1 VSADPKIVAVEAIPV
16 AVAGLRPFR
25 ISEGETKRHVSV
37 LLRLLTD
44 RDGLEGN
51 AEIVSAPPGK
61 PEEIAEEILGAVRGY
76 VAPALVGMAADD
88 RRRAM
93 GRVNQ
98 ALKGRVWTKAG
109 VNNALYDLQAK
120 ALGRPVS
127 ALLGGRVTDQV
138 PVIGP
143 VIGIMVPEAM
153 AAEAAAQAKAGVHA
167 VKIKVGET
175 VEADIARVKE
185 VRGAIPKAMQ
195 LRVDANDHYRPADAI
210 RLIRAIERYD
220 IEHVEQPLPRG
231 DLLGMAEVRRA
242 VGVPLMT
249 DDSVATPEDAIAVVR
264 LGAAD
269 RVKVKVTKHG
279 LDGAQLIIG
288 LLEAAGIACVLGHVF
303 QMGLA
308 RVAEAQLAACVRNAA
323 LPHEM
328 GSLRPMGVTTDII
341 ADELEPTPGAIRLPD
356 GPGLGARIDW
366 AAVEKLRADR
376 AGGTRLHAV
385 G

>member
-1 VSADPKIVAVEAIPV
+1 MSADPKIVAVEAIPV
-16 AVAGLRPFR
+16 AVAGVRPFR

-37 LLRLLTD
+37 LLRLRTD

-51 AEIVSAPPGK
+51 GEIVSAPPGK
-61 PEEIAEEILGAVRGY
+61 PEEIAEEILGAVNGY
-76 VAPALVGMAADD
+76 VAPALLGVAAGDRHSAMA
-88 RRRAM
+88 
-93 GRVNQ
+93 RVN
-98 ALKGRVWTKAG
+98 ATLKGRIWTKAG

-120 ALGRPVS
+120 AMGQPVS
-127 ALLGGRVTDQV
+127 ALLGGRITDKI

-143 VIGIMVPEAM
+143 VIGIMTPEAM
-153 AAEAAAQAKAGVHA
+153 AREAAAQAAAGVNA
-167 VKIKVGET
+167 IKIKIGET
-175 VEADIARVKE
+175 IEADITRVKE
-185 VRGAIPKAMQ
+185 VRAAIPAAMQ
-195 LRVDANDHYRPADAI
+195 LRVDANDHYRAPDAI
-210 RLIRAIERYD
+210 RLIRAIERYG

-231 DLLGMAEVRRA
+231 DLMGMAEVRRA
-242 VGVPLMT
+242 IGVPLMT
-249 DDSVATPEDAIAVVR
+249 DDSVATPEDAIAVIR

-269 RVKVKVTKHG
+269 RVKVKVSKHG
-279 LDGAQLIIG
+279 LDGAQLIIR

-308 RVAEAQLAACVRNAA
+308 RLAEAQLAACIGNVK

-328 GSLRPMGVTTDII
+328 GSMRPMGVTSDII
-341 ADELEPTPGAIRLPD
+341 LDELEPTPGQLSLPQ

-366 AAVEKLRADR
+366 ANVEKLRADR

>member
-16 AVAGLRPFR
+16 AVTGVRPFR
-25 ISEGETKRHVSV
+25 ISEGETKRHISV
-37 LLRLLTD
+37 LLRLRTD

-61 PEEIAEEILGAVRGY
+61 PEEIADEILGAVNNY
-76 VAPALVGMAADD
+76 VAPALIGIAASD
-88 RRRAM
+88 RRLAM
-93 GRVNQ
+93 ARVNA
-98 ALKGRVWTKAG
+98 ALKGRIWTKAG

-120 ALGRPVS
+120 SLGRPVS
-127 ALLGGRVTDQV
+127 ALLGGRITDKI

-143 VIGIMVPEAM
+143 VIGIMTPEAM
-153 AAEAAAQAKAGVHA
+153 AQEAAGQAKAGVNA
-167 VKIKVGET
+167 IKIKIGET
-175 VEADIARVKE
+175 IEADITRVKE
-185 VRGAIPKAMQ
+185 VRAAIPASMQ

-242 VGVPLMT
+242 IGVPLMT
-249 DDSVATPEDAIAVVR
+249 DDSVATPEDAITVIR

-269 RVKVKVTKHG
+269 RVKVKVSKHG
-279 LDGAQLIIG
+279 LDGAQLIIR

-308 RVAEAQLAACVRNAA
+308 RLAEAQLAACIGNVK

-328 GSLRPMGVTTDII
+328 GSMRPMGVTSDII
-341 ADELEPTPGAIRLPD
+341 LDELEPTPGHLTLPQ

-366 AAVEKLRADR
+366 ATVEKLRVDR